1 MSRHIGRLSVL
12 VSLGLVLGAAGCA
25 EQKKPGPAPEQPGAG
40 AADRINELQR
50 ELNQCQGDLKAC
62 QDRTASLQTENDRLR
77 DQLAKGS
84 VATEGGWSSV
94 PGGAMLAIE
103 GTVLFDSGKAHLKS
117 GGAKILDGVAKT
129 ILSKYAGYDVYVVGH
144 TDNEPIKKSGWKD
157 NYELSTERALTV
169 LRHLRSQGVGRDI
182 CACGWGEDRPTAD
195 NKSKA
200 TKQPNRRVEIFV
212 MQKGK

>member
-1 MSRHIGRLSVL
+1 MLRHIRKLLVV
-12 VSLGLVLGAAGCA
+12 VSLGLVWVAAGCA
-25 EQKKPGPAPEQPGAG
+25 EQKKPGPVPEQPGAG
-40 AADRINELQR
+40 AADRITQLQT
-50 ELNQCQGDLKAC
+50 EVSQCKGDLAAC
-62 QDRTASLQTENDRLR
+62 QDKMLALQAENDRLK

-84 VATEGGWSSV
+84 VSTEGGWSSV

-103 GTVLFDSGKAHLKS
+103 GTVLFDSGKAQLKS
-117 GGAKILDGVAKT
+117 GGSKILDGVAKT

-144 TDNEPIKKSGWKD
+144 ADNEPIKKSGWKD
-157 NYELSTERALTV
+157 NYQLSCERSLSV
-169 LRHLRSQGVGRDI
+169 LRHLRGQGVGRDM